1 MMPVRVLNGI
11 KAKSV
16 AGLAM
21 PTTPWRPLGAPRGMV
36 FVGGGAPPILADSVS
51 TYRWRGDEMNFST
64 FA

>member
-21 PTTPWRPLGAPRGMV
+21 PTTSWRLPPSIRGV
-36 FVGGGAPPILADSVS
+36 DGRGPPPILADSNS